1 VVPGGNFPTMDRIAG
16 RERQFGKPVITTNQ
30 AALWA
35 VLQTKFDTPLPGKG
49 RLLEQ
54 LPVG

>member
-1 VVPGGNFPTMDRIAG
+1 
-16 RERQFGKPVITTNQ
+16 
-30 AALWA
+30 
-35 VLQTKFDTPLPGKG
+35 VLQAMKFDTPLPGKG